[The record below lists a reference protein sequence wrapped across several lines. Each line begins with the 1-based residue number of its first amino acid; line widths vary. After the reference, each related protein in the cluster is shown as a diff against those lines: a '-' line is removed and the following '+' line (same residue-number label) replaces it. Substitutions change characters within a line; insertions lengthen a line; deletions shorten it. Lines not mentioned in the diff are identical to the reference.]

1 MHTKGEKLEVL
12 NKELENKNNSQT
24 ELKNITI
31 HRKNVL
37 EKINSRLNKSEEW
50 ISELED
56 RLMEITKVEQNKGKR
71 MKRNKNILRES
82 CRNSECS
89 NICITGVPER
99 EKKEGLRKYS
109 RANSLKLP

>member
-56 RLMEITKVEQNKGKR
+56 RVVEI
-71 MKRNKNILRES
+71 IA
-82 CRNSECS
+82 
-89 NICITGVPER
+89 I
-99 EKKEGLRKYS
+99 
-109 RANSLKLP
+109 

>member
-1 MHTKGEKLEVL
+1 MQNTLEG
-12 NKELENKNNSQT
+12 
-24 ELKNITI
+24 
-31 HRKNVL
+31 
-37 EKINSRLNKSEEW
+37 INSRLNKSEEW

-82 CRNSECS
+82 CGNSECS

-99 EKKEGLRKYS
+99 EKKEGPRKYS